1 MYTLTHEGD
10 YALRLM
16 GGGRTLL
23 FDPRRCPEP
32 QDLVVLLWGEFERVD
47 ATARATH
54 TGLRPTVFALQ
65 PILFWL
71 QGQGRVEGTIP
82 PVQMEGWSVELLAYT
97 PIPYA
102 AGLEVAWKGLSALRR
117 PVRAAQRL
125 VRRMELP
132 DCKPVIASVT
142 MPDGRRLLHLN
153 LALHRETPQP
163 WLDAAVKRFGNPDI
177 LVVGADAG
185 EEEAVAEKIRIFG
198 AKQLWIADLVG
209 DVRRHLGLPRP
220 HPERVVQAL
229 GGAAKLLPVNTPVD
243 LDL

>member
-10 YALRLM
+10 YALRLA
-16 GGGRTLL
+16 GPGRTLL
-23 FDPRRCPEP
+23 VDPRRSPDP
-32 QDLVVLLWGEFERVD
+32 QELVVLLWGEFERVD

-71 QGQGRVEGTIP
+71 QGLGRVEGTIP
-82 PVQMEGWSVELLAYT
+82 PVQVDGWSVELLAYT

-125 VRRMELP
+125 MRRMELP

-142 MPDGRRLLHLN
+142 LPDGRRLLHLN
-153 LALHRETPQP
+153 LALHRDTPAA
-163 WLDAAVKRFGNPDI
+163 WLEQAVKRFGHPDI
-177 LVVGADAG
+177 LVVGVDAG
-185 EEEAVAEKIRIFG
+185 EEEAVTKNVPLFA
-198 AKQLWIADLVG
+198 AKQVWVADLVG

-229 GGAAKLLPVNTPVD
+229 GGSARLLPVNTPVD